1 MASSSTAAY
10 LQVPVAEGKRDKRGL
25 ERHLPAA
32 LRFAARHLSERRRV
46 LVHCAQGRDRSC
58 AVAIALLVACY
69 DDDGAALRDDR
80 AARVAAAADDGDLR
94 ALVRLDEA
102 DGKRRL
108 LRALHRVVA
117 QRPEAAPSRNTLKK
131 LHRFFM
137 SAESPSPR
145 APALPD

>member
-69 DDDGAALRDDR
+69 DDGAALRDDR

-137 SAESPSPR
+137 SPESPSP
-145 APALPD
+145 PALPD